1 MRAPAPSALKAF
13 LCLVSTGGLV
23 GATTVIAGL
32 AIRSGWHPI
41 AFLLWSALGGGV
53 ALGAIAYAAA
63 ERPKPSAALLRY
75 GLVSGLL
82 SFALPNMLSF
92 VSIPHVGAGFV
103 SLCLAFPPLLTYGL
117 ALPLGLDRFS
127 AKGAAGMAL
136 GLGGAALLA
145 ASRPGGADGGW
156 IWTGLALTA
165 PLVVA
170 TGNIYRTV
178 DWPQSAS
185 PRLLAPIMLLAAA
198 AIIGV
203 YAICAHIPLDPETW
217 DESASTLLAAQMAII
232 AATYALFFAL
242 QKHSG
247 PVGVS
252 QIGWIGAG
260 AGKLLAIA
268 FLGEASPAIL
278 PFAFLLILA
287 GVTLVGKA
295 RRPPSAACESAAAG
309 RRSRGRKAN
318 GE

>member
-1 MRAPAPSALKAF
+1 MKSPAPAALQSF
-13 LCLVSTGGLV
+13 FWLVSTGGLV

-41 AFLLWSALGGGV
+41 AFLLWSALGGGLALV
-53 ALGAIAYAAA
+53 AVACAAA
-63 ERPKPSAALLRY
+63 ERLKLSAALLRY
-75 GLVSGLL
+75 GLLSGLL

-127 AKGAAGMAL
+127 TTGAAGMTL

-145 ASRPGGADGGW
+145 ASRPGGVDGGW

-165 PLVVA
+165 PVIVA

-178 DWPQSAS
+178 DWPKNAS

-203 YAICAHIPLDPETW
+203 YAVCAHVPLDPETW
-217 DESASTLLAAQMAII
+217 NESASALLAAQMTVI
-232 AATYALFFAL
+232 AATYPLFFTL

-252 QIGWIGAG
+252 QIGWIAAG
-260 AGKLLAIA
+260 AGKLLAVA
-268 FLGEASPAIL
+268 FLGEAFPAIL
-278 PFAFLLILA
+278 PFAFLFILA
-287 GVTLVGKA
+287 GVTLVG
-295 RRPPSAACESAAAG
+295 
-309 RRSRGRKAN
+309 RSR
-318 GE
+318 